1 MLKNSQISCYS
12 LQKSGESQTT
22 QDTYN
27 NTYKGQK
34 KSVLLILNQS
44 QLIDQPLEVQS
55 MFIFPSSAD
64 DSRTPIF
71 IDCPACRQK
80 SETLIAYQ
88 NGNYTFICALLLL
101 LLCFP
106 IAFLPFC
113 KNDCKDV
120 IQHCSKCA
128 ATVGQAQFKPFR
140 S

>member
-1 MLKNSQISCYS
+1 MLKNSQISCQS
-12 LQKSGESQTT
+12 LQKSGDSQQT

-27 NTYKGQK
+27 NSYKGQK

-44 QLIDQPLEVQS
+44 QLDQPLEVQS
-55 MFIFPSSAD
+55 MFVFPSSAD
-64 DSRTPIF
+64 DYRNPIF

-80 SETLIAYQ
+80 SETLVAYQ
-88 NGNYTFICALLLL
+88 NGNYTYICAVLLL

-106 IAFLPFC
+106 FAFVPFC

-128 ATVGQAQFKPFR
+128 ATVGQAKYRPFG